1 MRSSGRPSDRRARRK
16 SASATS
22 FRRSS
27 LRTTTIPFG
36 RKVLDT
42 GMPVKV
48 AELLAALQTPAYIA
62 REALIKPKHINKAK
76 KAIKRAFTY
85 QLEDTCF
92 SLVELVSTC
101 PTNWGMTPLD
111 ALKWAEEKMMPYY
124 ELGELKSPE

>member
-1 MRSSGRPSDRRARRK
+1 MTGGQMAPTTLPDQ
-16 SASATS
+16 
-22 FRRSS
+22 
-27 LRTTTIPFG
+27 RTTTSPFG

-48 AELLAALQTPAYIA
+48 AELLAALQTPAFIT

-101 PTNWGMTPLD
+101 PTNWGMTPLE
-111 ALKWAEEKMMPYY
+111 ALKWAEEKMLPYY
-124 ELGELKSPE
+124 ALGELKAPE